1 MNYLSKNQVV
11 QLLNMQPHPEGGYF
25 VESYRSK
32 QNIETEIGIRCASTA
47 IYFLLGVNDTSKF
60 HRIKSDEVWH
70 YYAGEALSIVEL
82 DNERKISKTTKL
94 GPNLLNGEVLQYVV
108 PANTWFGSFL
118 PDPHAPGEGP
128 HVNIP
133 APNPNTSS
141 GYTLVGCTVAP
152 GFEFQDFEMAK
163 RDELIEEFS
172 QAIDMI
178 NRLTENVTDIKN
190 LHTYKHDT
198 SPQ

>member
-11 QLLNMQPHPEGGYF
+11 QLLNMQPHPEGGYYA
-25 VESYRSK
+25 ESFRSK
-32 QNIETEIGIRCASTA
+32 QSIETEIGTRCASTA
-47 IYFLLGVNDTSKF
+47 IYFLLGHNDTSKF
-60 HRIKSDEVWH
+60 HKIKSDEVWH
-70 YYAGEALSIVEL
+70 YYAGETLSIVEL

-108 PANTWFGSFL
+108 PANTWFGSYL
-118 PDPHAPGEGP
+118 PEPHAPGEGV
-128 HVNIP
+128 HVNVNIP

-163 RDELIEEFS
+163 RDELIQEFP
-172 QAIDMI
+172 QAIDII
-178 NRLTENVTDIKN
+178 NRLTENVTDIKK
-190 LHTYKHDT
+190 LHTYKANE
-198 SPQ
+198 